1 MQAKTQK
8 PACHLPE
15 FMLTLKTMERATKH
29 NKDKRIATGLNSFAA
44 SALPLLKG
52 MLGKQ
57 GFAAADILVFWEQIA
72 GPEIAAYTLPRQLL
86 FKRGKN
92 DGGTLEV
99 LVPGGAFALELQ
111 HRQAFIVEKINS
123 YFGYKAVAEIKLV
136 QDLGLLQRRQK
147 QINQPQHKKTLVS
160 SEEQNYIENASAGIE
175 DANLKAN
182 LQRLG
187 RSIFSENHKSDE
199 IK

>member
-15 FMLTLKTMERATKH
+15 FMLTHEDMEQTTKH
-29 NKDKRIATGLNSFAA
+29 TKDKRIANGLNSFAV

-52 MLGKQ
+52 MLGKK

-72 GPEIAAYTLPRQLL
+72 GPEIAAYTLPRQLS
-86 FKRGKN
+86 FRQGKN
-92 DGGTLEV
+92 DGGVLEV
-99 LVPGGAFALELQ
+99 LVPGGAFALEFQ
-111 HRQAFIVEKINS
+111 HRREFVTEKINS
-123 YFGYKAVAEIKLV
+123 YFGHKVVKEIKLV
-136 QDLGLLQRRQK
+136 QDIGLLQRLQK

-160 SEEQNYIENASAGIE
+160 SEEQGYIENASAGIE
-175 DANLKAN
+175 NANLKAN

-187 RSIFSENHKSDE
+187 RSIFSENRKSGED
-199 IK
+199 K